1 VLRAVVGMSVEDPL
15 DVRVDLEDDGN
26 RLRAVVTERRE
37 LEVDELFQDGEL
49 RLWQDD
55 DGWSGFTRDV
65 VDSEVVYHKVNTN
78 HREDSWIRRMRVGER
93 AVRDAV
99 RQHIRDP
106 LAGEA
111 GTFRRRCSP
120 P

>member
-1 VLRAVVGMSVEDPL
+1 MSVETSL
-15 DVRVDLEDDGN
+15 DVRVDLEDEGN
-26 RLRAVVTERRE
+26 RLRTVVTERRE
-37 LEVDELFQDGEL
+37 LKVDELFQDGEL
-49 RLWQDD
+49 RLWEDD
-55 DGWSGFTRDV
+55 AGWSGFTREVVGDDV
-65 VDSEVVYHKVNTN
+65 VYYTVNTN
-78 HREDSWIRRMRVGER
+78 HRAKSWIRQMRVGEQ

-99 RQHIRDP
+99 GQHIRDP